1 MLEGGTSTVWKQH
14 VPSEMHRNSLAE
26 QTNVCL
32 GIPTPLE
39 SLGGGREGK
48 QQGRKD
54 QLCVVERRAV
64 CCSLAHLMLIG
75 GKLVLRGLEG

>member
-1 MLEGGTSTVWKQH
+1 M
-14 VPSEMHRNSLAE
+14 
-26 QTNVCL
+26 CL

-48 QQGRKD
+48 QQGRKN